1 MIEVSVII
9 PCYNSGSTLLRA
21 VESIQDQTIKNIEII
36 IVNDGSDD
44 SHTLK
49 VLRNISTQVKII
61 TQKNMGLS
69 FARNTGIR
77 EANGKYILPLDSDD
91 YLLSNFVEK
100 ALRKIKEEN
109 TITCVYSDINMF
121 GEREGILERNY
132 NYFIQLFT
140 NQLPYCLL
148 YEKKIWS
155 EIGGYDENMKLGY
168 EDWEFNIR
176 LGKNGYY
183 PTRISE
189 ALFNYHLSNTG
200 MLVSQSD
207 KNYIS
212 ILRDIRK
219 KHRDVYR
226 ISELYRI
233 WKKWRHKPMPY
244 PTILYIGMYL
254 ATEFLPGNVYNY
266 IYSKLRFLKQ
276 SERFSQ

>member
-36 IVNDGSDD
+36 VVNDGSDD
-44 SHTLK
+44 SHTLE
-49 VLRNISTQVKII
+49 VLRNIPKKIKVI

-69 FARNTGIR
+69 AARNTGIR
-77 EANGKYILPLDSDD
+77 EAKGKYILPLDSDD
-91 YLLSNFVEK
+91 YLLSSFVEVTLK
-100 ALRKIKEEN
+100 KIKNEN
-109 TITCVYSDINMF
+109 NVFCIFTDINMF
-121 GEREGILERNY
+121 GEKEGILERNY
-132 NYFIQLFT
+132 NYFVQLFT

-155 EIGGYDENMKLGY
+155 EIGGYDENMKIGY

-176 LGKNGYY
+176 LGKYGYY
-183 PTRISE
+183 PERINQ
-189 ALFNYHLSNTG
+189 ALFNYHISNTG
-200 MLVSQSD
+200 MLVSKSD

-212 ILRDIRK
+212 ILRDIRN
-219 KHRDVYR
+219 KHKDIYC

-233 WKKWRHKPMPY
+233 WKKWRHTPMPY
-244 PTILYIGMYL
+244 PTLLYIGMYL

-266 IYSKLRFLKQ
+266 IYSTLRFLKQ
-276 SERFSQ
+276 SERFSR